1 MAEVKA
7 YISREKN
14 GTYSIFVD
22 ENAPINYGLIGEGK
36 TVSEAIAEWNSMYE
50 AMRQS
55 YEKDNIPFMEADFK
69 FVYDVP
75 SFLSYYS
82 NFISL
87 KGLSKLTGIS
97 AAQLSQYATGYRNPS
112 PKTTEKIQKGL
123 HSMAQELS
131 QIALF

>member
-22 ENAPINYGLIGEGK
+22 DDAPINYGLIGEGK
-36 TVSEAIAEWNSMYE
+36 SVSEAIAEWNSMYE

-55 YEKDNIPFMEADFK
+55 YEKDNMPFIEADFK

-75 SFLSYYS
+75 SFLSYYG

-112 PKTTEKIQKGL
+112 PKTTEKIQNGL

>member
-1 MAEVKA
+1 MVEVKA
-7 YISREKN
+7 YILREKN

-22 ENAPINYGLIGEGK
+22 DDAPINYGLIGEGK
-36 TVSEAIAEWNSMYE
+36 SVSDAISEWNSMYE
-50 AMRQS
+50 AMKQS
-55 YEKDNIPFMEADFK
+55 YEKDNMPFVEAAFK

-112 PKTTEKIQKGL
+112 PKTTEKIQNAL
-123 HSMAQELS
+123 HSMSQELS